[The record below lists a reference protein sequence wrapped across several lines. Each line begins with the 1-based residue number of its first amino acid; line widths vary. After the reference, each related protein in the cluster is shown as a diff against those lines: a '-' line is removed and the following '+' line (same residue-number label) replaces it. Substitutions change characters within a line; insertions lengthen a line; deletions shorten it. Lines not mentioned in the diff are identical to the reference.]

1 MNVDS
6 HEADVETPLPP
17 ISEEMLNFLQ
27 WWDLAREGRSLPCRG
42 ALQIEKIAPLISR
55 ITIIDVLS
63 PERMIFRLTG
73 TAIDEQA
80 GINPTGINVLDI
92 TPPVQR
98 PLRSRRLWQ
107 MAETPCLGL
116 FIYENRVQ
124 WIDGLVSAGVTVPV
138 RSDGDDSG
146 RQFMTYYDSFR
157 PSIEREEVG
166 SPITQNMPDRF
177 AYVDIGNGVPDDGT
191 GEKAT
196 LSDLLS

>member
-1 MNVDS
+1 MNTDS
-6 HEADVETPLPP
+6 HDADAPRPLPP
-17 ISEEMLNFLQ
+17 ISVEMMNFLQ
-27 WWDLAREGRSLPCRG
+27 WWDLARQGNSLPGRG

-55 ITIIDVLS
+55 ITIIDILS
-63 PERMIFRLTG
+63 PDRMIFRLTG

-92 TPPVQR
+92 TPPEQR

-107 MAETPCLGL
+107 MAETPCAGL
-116 FIYENRVQ
+116 FIYENRLQ

-138 RSDGDDSG
+138 RSDGDGSG
-146 RQFMTYYDSFR
+146 RQFMTYYDSYR

-191 GEKAT
+191 GEMTA
-196 LSDLLS
+196 LSGLLA